1 MNEAFKAGA
10 REAMEKIALSI
21 ELKSRAA
28 GKALD
33 KAMAVDMATASPD
46 QARYATKKV
55 DQAMKF
61 SDGVFKDSMKKMT
74 MPNSAPVKVT
84 PKPPMKMPTGKLGLG
99 AAGIGVMALGAM
111 SLARRQSKLQQPP
124 KPQRY

>member
-1 MNEAFKAGA
+1 MKEAFKAGA

-33 KAMAVDMATASPD
+33 KAMAVDMATASPA
-46 QARYATKKV
+46 QAQYATKKV
-55 DQAMKF
+55 DQAVKF
-61 SDGVFKDSMKKMT
+61 SDGVFKDSMKKLQT
-74 MPNSAPVKVT
+74 KPVSIPKKAP
-84 PKPPMKMPTGKLGLG
+84 PKMPTGKLGLG